1 MPSRSRSDV
10 SKFKRKRRTYRPCW
24 TRSVCL
30 GKLGLVCGLLY
41 VAGLLL
47 WQRARLALPRVRL
60 LLEEDDDRAAGGG
73 SGRGGARHG
82 SMREALP
89 VGMFL
94 GGPSCLELQAR
105 YGVQPMRAWGRMP
118 QSVRP
123 LWRQLHCNEALFRMA
138 LPGARVEAQ
147 KAGALVMGHWG
158 EHPPE
163 LVFDGRVDTFFWSD
177 GAMGAGDSVTV
188 LLSPAAALTE
198 AGVQTGEGG
207 KDGCESCELQVSSD
221 GVHFETVA
229 TLVGGAAD
237 VSSTSAAGAGGALRP
252 GLRAGGAG
260 GGSGATGQLLG
271 LVRAVRLLVT
281 KAQTSWLKVREFNVK
296 TKTQG

>member
-24 TRSVCL
+24 KRSVCL

-60 LLEEDDDRAAGGG
+60 LLEEDDDRAAG
-73 SGRGGARHG
+73 SGRGGARRG
-82 SMREALP
+82 SIREALP
-89 VGMFL
+89 AGMYL

-177 GAMGAGDSVTV
+177 GAMGSGDSVTV
-188 LLSPAAALTE
+188 LLSPAAVLTE
-198 AGVQTGEGG
+198 AGVLTGENG
-207 KDGCESCELQVSSD
+207 KDECESCELQVSSD

-229 TLVGGAAD
+229 KLVGGAAD
-237 VSSTSAAGAGGALRP
+237 VSSTSAVAGGALRP

-260 GGSGATGQLLG
+260 GATGQLLKR
-271 LVRAVRLLVT
+271 VRAVRLLVT

-296 TKTQG
+296 TYM